1 MNNIFEAFNAKHL
14 KSEDIVKNFVSSAL
28 FLETAQNGH
37 TILVG
42 PRGSGKTTFLR
53 MLSNNTL
60 PKWDEYLKNS
70 YSNSID
76 YEGIYVPGDLIWGE
90 MINSLESAGL
100 SKQYSESF
108 SYTAFCTHVFI
119 NTLESITTYIEK
131 IKDEFGEEYLSQ
143 REDAIYEAITSIAET
158 LKIKPN
164 KFSLSR
170 LRIELHKTLNE
181 LGEYSRYLSIFGV
194 EKLDTAEFNKKVP
207 YAHIDLKTTLES
219 IFNAIDFALEKNE
232 QRWAILLDEFEIAPK
247 YLLDSVI
254 KNMRSSAKKIM
265 FKVALV
271 PCGFHQEIKSQTSSI
286 NDYSVVELWYVKNGE
301 SAEFCKN
308 LVKAKFDI
316 EDPAIV
322 LGSTKFTP
330 NYKDNSKNWIKE
342 FSELYSKDSSFK
354 EFITSNKINIKREF
368 GDDLATSSLVRKIAP
383 VVAFRNAFLN
393 VNGKRKGR
401 KSLAEFYTGWEA
413 ISRISEGNP
422 RWLMSTLNTLLG
434 RKEDKRISDS
444 DQISRVKT
452 STDAYCAMLSTLP
465 LSKNMGLSTTHP
477 TFELLETI
485 ASYFNK
491 RLIDEEFK
499 AAQPLTFMVDEKVDN
514 DIESSLMIA
523 WNYGAI
529 VAVDT
534 KNTFGTYDNLKG
546 MRFRLSFLMSP
557 RFELP
562 VRMDKQINLSTILSS
577 KIIKETSLS
586 EEIKEIQI
594 QRSLF

>member
-28 FLETAQNGH
+28 FIETAQNGH

-60 PKWDEYLKNS
+60 PKWDEYLNNS

-76 YEGIYVPGDLIWGE
+76 YEGIYIPGDLVWGE

-100 SKQYSESF
+100 SHQYSESF

-131 IKDEFGEEYLSQ
+131 LRKKNGEQ
-143 REDAIYEAITSIAET
+143 FITKREDEIYDAIISIANT
-158 LKIKPN
+158 LKLTPN
-164 KFSLSR
+164 KYSLSR
-170 LRIELHKTLNE
+170 LRIELYNTLNE
-181 LGEYSRYLSIFGV
+181 LGEYSRYLSIFGAD
-194 EKLDTAEFNKKVP
+194 KLDIIEFNKKVP

-219 IFNAIDFALEKNE
+219 IFNAIDFALGNDE

-286 NDYSVVELWYVKNGE
+286 NDYSVVELWYVRNGE
-301 SAEFCKN
+301 SAEFCKK
-308 LVKAKFDI
+308 LVKAKFNI
-316 EDPAIV
+316 EDPTTV
-322 LGSTKFTP
+322 LGSTKFSP

-342 FSELYSKDSSFK
+342 FDSLYSKDASFR
-354 EFITSNKINIKREF
+354 EFVISNKINIHIEF
-368 GDDLATSSLVRKIAP
+368 DDNFATSSLVRKIAP

-393 VNGKRKGR
+393 INGKRKGR
-401 KSLAEFYTGWEA
+401 KSLAEFYSGWEA

-434 RKEDKRISDS
+434 RKEEKRISDS

-465 LSKNMGLSTTHP
+465 LSNNMGLSTT
-477 TFELLETI
+477 
-485 ASYFNK
+485 
-491 RLIDEEFK
+491 
-499 AAQPLTFMVDEKVDN
+499 
-514 DIESSLMIA
+514 
-523 WNYGAI
+523 
-529 VAVDT
+529 
-534 KNTFGTYDNLKG
+534 
-546 MRFRLSFLMSP
+546 
-557 RFELP
+557 
-562 VRMDKQINLSTILSS
+562 
-577 KIIKETSLS
+577 
-586 EEIKEIQI
+586 
-594 QRSLF
+594 